1 MGDPGGVEV
10 VALTRTI
17 GAELTGVDL
26 GTGRDPASVEALH
39 AALRDH
45 HVVIVRDQQIGP
57 ADLTAIAET
66 FGQVEPSAPARAVD
80 GFPSVSRL
88 ATHAGPAP
96 DTFHLDD
103 ACGTTPPAVT
113 LTWIES
119 APPIGGDA
127 LFADLEDAYDSLSGP
142 MRELVDGLRV
152 VNDVG
157 SMSPT
162 PRSAEHPLVRVHP
175 DTGRRSLFF
184 DCWFS
189 TRIVGLTRH
198 ESDAV
203 MAFLRTHV
211 ADDAHTCRIRW
222 IPGTLAIWDS
232 RCTSHYSVHDFD
244 DERVVLTA
252 RIAGD
257 VPSAPAPS
265 GRGD

>member
-1 MGDPGGVEV
+1 MGGPGGVEV

-17 GAELTGVDL
+17 GAEVTGVHL
-26 GTGRDPASVEALH
+26 GAACDPASIEALH

-45 HVVIVRDQQIGP
+45 RVVVVRDQDIGP

-66 FGQVEPSAPARAVD
+66 FGELEPSAPARAVD
-80 GFPSVSRL
+80 GFPAISRL

-96 DTFHLDD
+96 DTFHLDAACD
-103 ACGTTPPAVT
+103 ATPPAVT

-127 LFADLEDAYDSLSGP
+127 LFADLEDAYASLSGP
-142 MRELVDGLRV
+142 MRDLVDGLRV
-152 VNDVG
+152 VNEVG

-162 PRSAEHPLVRVHP
+162 PRAAEHPLVRVHP

-189 TRIVGLTRH
+189 TQIVGLTRH
-198 ESDAV
+198 ESQAL

-211 ADDAHTCRIRW
+211 ADAAHTCRIRW
-222 IPGTLAIWDS
+222 MPRTLAIWDS
-232 RCTSHYSVHDFD
+232 RCTSHFSVHDFD
-244 DERVVLTA
+244 DERVVLKASTT
-252 RIAGD
+252 GD
-257 VPSAPAPS
+257 LPSAPVPS